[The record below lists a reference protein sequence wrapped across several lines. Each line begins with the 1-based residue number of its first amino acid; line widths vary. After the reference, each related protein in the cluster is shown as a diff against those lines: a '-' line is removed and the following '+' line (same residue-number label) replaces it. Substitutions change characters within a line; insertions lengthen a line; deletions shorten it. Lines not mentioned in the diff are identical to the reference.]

1 MCGILGSI
9 SNNILNHS
17 KGIKSMNH
25 RGPDFSDS
33 IHYDNLILSHSRLS
47 IIDLDMKSNQPLTIG
62 DYTIVFNGEI
72 YNFLELKKILISD
85 GHKFKTKGD
94 TEVLLLWLIHK
105 GIECIN
111 IVEGMFAFAFFNSSN
126 NELILCRDSLGIKPL
141 YVYQDGENLIFAS
154 EIKSIFAIYP
164 ESKKIDK
171 TLIAEYLLNGF
182 IYEPDTG
189 FEKIRKLRPGSYE
202 KYDLKG
208 NLITN
213 NQYWELSE
221 ISTEKA
227 IKNSKEINDEI
238 KTSINQH
245 LVSDVPVGLFYSG
258 GIDSS
263 IILTETRS
271 EIAPFTIKS
280 SEEDYKQAGMTSDYN
295 YAVNIAEHLNL
306 SISSI
311 ELTNKETTNNDFLKL
326 IEEVAVGNEELM
338 ADFTFQSSKLLS
350 QKVRDQGFIV
360 MLSGMGADEIF
371 AGYPRYKFVKY
382 DYLFKIAQ
390 PILPLLKGV
399 KYFSKKVGRFN
410 NYFFETDFI
419 SRYTSLIGYFSSKEV
434 SLLLGSK
441 SGIDKYKLKL
451 NLIIEPVRN
460 LSNLRKAMYLDFY
473 GFLAHNFSVSDKS
486 SMLAS
491 IEVRLPL
498 ATKRLYEITWG
509 LKDNFLISLF
519 RLKKPLRNFLIKLV
533 PKKLIDRKK
542 AGFNAPL
549 DLDHHENK
557 AIDCAKDI
565 QRNMD
570 ILNDEL
576 LEKGIKPVAIGI
588 GINTGYAVIGNM
600 GSEQRFDYTA
610 IGDAVNTGARLESG
624 TKDAGVDLLIGYNTA
639 IKSDYTL
646 KKLEPIE
653 AKGKKEPLQVYTWA

>member
-1 MCGILGSI
+1 MCGILGTI

-189 FEKIRKLRPGSYE
+189 FEKIRKLKPGSYE
-202 KYDLKG
+202 KYDLQG
-208 NLITN
+208 NLLTKK
-213 NQYWELSE
+213 QYWELSE
-221 ISTEKA
+221 ISNEKA
-227 IKNSKEINDEI
+227 IKNSKEINEEI
-238 KTSINQH
+238 KTSINHH

-271 EIAPFTIKS
+271 RIAPFTIKS
-280 SEEDYKQAGMTSDYN
+280 SEEDYQEAGMTSDYN
-295 YAVNIAEHLNL
+295 YAVNISEHLNL
-306 SISSI
+306 DISSI
-311 ELTNKETTNNDFLKL
+311 KLTHKETTNNDFLKL
-326 IEEVAVGNEELM
+326 IEEVAIGNEELM

-399 KYFSKKVGRFN
+399 KYFSKKVDRFD

-434 SLLLGSK
+434 SLILGSK

-451 NLIIEPVRN
+451 NLILEPVRN

-509 LKDNFLISLF
+509 LKDNFLVSLS

-549 DLDHHENK
+549 DLSIDNLGERLIKEVFITNKLFSILDQQTVENIVSNHFEGK
-557 AIDCAKDI
+557 SNNTYKIY
-565 QRNMD
+565 Q
-570 ILNDEL
+570 L
-576 LEKGIKPVAIGI
+576 LHLSYWIK
-588 GINTGYAVIGNM
+588 NFNQ
-600 GSEQRFDYTA
+600 SEYQK
-610 IGDAVNTGARLESG
+610 N
-624 TKDAGVDLLIGYNTA
+624 
-639 IKSDYTL
+639 
-646 KKLEPIE
+646 
-653 AKGKKEPLQVYTWA
+653 

>member
-9 SNNILNHS
+9 SHNPLDYEN
-17 KGIKSMNH
+17 GIMSMEH
-25 RGPDFSDS
+25 RGPDFNDTFN
-33 IHYDNLILSHSRLS
+33 YKNLNLSHSRLS
-47 IIDLDMKSNQPLTIG
+47 IIDLQTESNQPFTIG
-62 DYTIVFNGEI
+62 ENTLVFNGEI
-72 YNFLELKKILISD
+72 YNFLELKEILISD
-85 GHKFKTKGD
+85 GHKFATSGD

-105 GIECIN
+105 GIERIDE
-111 IVEGMFAFAFFNSSN
+111 VEGMFAFSWFDKSSE
-126 NELILCRDSLGIKPL
+126 ELILCRDSLGIKPMYL
-141 YVYQDGENLIFAS
+141 YQDDENLIFAS
-154 EIKSIFAIYP
+154 EIKSIFALYP
-164 ESKKIDK
+164 KSKKIDK
-171 TLIAEYLLNGF
+171 SLIAEYLLNGF

-189 FEKIRKLRPGSYE
+189 FEKIRKLKPGSYE
-202 KYDLKG
+202 KYDLHG
-208 NLITN
+208 NLITKK
-213 NQYWELSE
+213 QYWELSE
-221 ISTEKA
+221 ISNEKT
-227 IKNSKEINDEI
+227 IKNSKEINEEI
-238 KTSINQH
+238 KTSINHH

-271 EIAPFTIKS
+271 RIAPFTIKS
-280 SEEDYKQAGMTSDYN
+280 SEEDYQEAGMTSDYS
-295 YAVNIAEHLNL
+295 YAVNIAKHLNL
-306 SISSI
+306 NISSI
-311 ELTNKETTNNDFLKL
+311 KLTHKETTNNYFLKL

-338 ADFTFQSSKLLS
+338 SDFTFQSSKVLS
-350 QKVRDQGFIV
+350 QKVSNQGFIV

-399 KYFSKKVGRFN
+399 KYFSKKVDRFN
-410 NYFFETDFI
+410 NYFSETDFI

-441 SGIDKYKLKL
+441 SGIDKFKLKL

-509 LKDNFLISLF
+509 LKDNFFVSLF
-519 RLKKPLRNFLIKLV
+519 RLKKPLRNFLINLV

-549 DLDHHENK
+549 DLSINK
-557 AIDCAKDI
+557 LGKEL
-565 QRNMD
+565 
-570 ILNDEL
+570 ILEVFLTNKLFTTLNQDKVEYIVNSHFEGKSNNTYKIYQL
-576 LEKGIKPVAIGI
+576 LHLSYWMK
-588 GINTGYAVIGNM
+588 NFNH
-600 GSEQRFDYTA
+600 SE
-610 IGDAVNTGARLESG
+610 
-624 TKDAGVDLLIGYNTA
+624 
-639 IKSDYTL
+639 
-646 KKLEPIE
+646 
-653 AKGKKEPLQVYTWA
+653 

>member
-25 RGPDFSDS
+25 RGPDFSNS
-33 IHYDNLILSHSRLS
+33 IHYDSLILSHSRLS

-105 GIECIN
+105 GIEFIN

-189 FEKIRKLRPGSYE
+189 FEKIRKLVPGSYE
-202 KYDLKG
+202 KYDSKG
-208 NLITN
+208 NLITK
-213 NQYWELSE
+213 NQYWKLSE
-221 ISTEKA
+221 ISNEKA
-227 IKNSKEINDEI
+227 IKNSKDINDEI
-238 KTSINQH
+238 KISINQH

-271 EIAPFTIKS
+271 RIAPFTIKS
-280 SEEDYKQAGMTSDYN
+280 SEEDYKEAGMTSDYN

-306 SISSI
+306 NINSI
-311 ELTNKETTNNDFLKL
+311 ELTHKETTNNDFLKL
-326 IEEVAVGNEELM
+326 IEEVAIGNEELM

-350 QKVRDQGFIV
+350 KKVRDQGFIV

-390 PILPLLKGV
+390 PILPLLKGL
-399 KYFSKKVGRFN
+399 KYFSKKVDRFN
-410 NYFFETDFI
+410 NYFSETDFI

-441 SGIDKYKLKL
+441 SGIDKYNLKL
-451 NLIIEPVRN
+451 NLILKPVRN
-460 LSNLRKAMYLDFY
+460 QSNLRKAMYLDFY

-491 IEVRLPL
+491 IEVRLPF
-498 ATKRLYEITWG
+498 ATKRLYEITWA
-509 LKDNFLISLF
+509 LKDNFLISLS

-549 DLDHHENK
+549 DLSINK
-557 AIDCAKDI
+557 
-565 QRNMD
+565 
-570 ILNDEL
+570 L
-576 LEKGIKPVAIGI
+576 G
-588 GINTGYAVIGNM
+588 
-600 GSEQRFDYTA
+600 
-610 IGDAVNTGARLESG
+610 
-624 TKDAGVDLLIGYNTA
+624 
-639 IKSDYTL
+639 
-646 KKLEPIE
+646 KKLILEVFIKNKLFSILDQYQVE
-653 AKGKKEPLQVYTWA
+653 HIVNNHFEGKKNNTYKIYQLLHLSYWIRSFNQSE

>member
-213 NQYWELSE
+213 NHYWELSE

-311 ELTNKETTNNDFLKL
+311 ELTNKVTTNNDFLKL

-350 QKVRDQGFIV
+350 QKVRDKGFIV

-509 LKDNFLISLF
+509 LEDNFLISLF

-549 DLDHHENK
+549 DLSINK
-557 AIDCAKDI
+557 LGKKIILETFLNNKLFS
-565 QRNMD
+565 
-570 ILNDEL
+570 ILNQDQVEHIIYNHFEGKVNNTYKIYQL
-576 LEKGIKPVAIGI
+576 LHLSYWMK
-588 GINTGYAVIGNM
+588 NFNH
-600 GSEQRFDYTA
+600 SE
-610 IGDAVNTGARLESG
+610 
-624 TKDAGVDLLIGYNTA
+624 
-639 IKSDYTL
+639 
-646 KKLEPIE
+646 
-653 AKGKKEPLQVYTWA
+653 

>member
-33 IHYDNLILSHSRLS
+33 IHYDSLILSHSRLS

-105 GIECIN
+105 GIKCVNE
-111 IVEGMFAFAFFNSSN
+111 VEGMFAFAFFNSSN

-306 SISSI
+306 NISSI

-350 QKVRDQGFIV
+350 QKVRDKGFIV

-399 KYFSKKVGRFN
+399 KYFSKKVDRFN

-451 NLIIEPVRN
+451 NLILEPVRN

-509 LKDNFLISLF
+509 LKDNFLVSLS

-549 DLDHHENK
+549 DLSINK
-557 AIDCAKDI
+557 LGKEL
-565 QRNMD
+565 
-570 ILNDEL
+570 ILEVFLTNKLYATLNQDEVVYIVNSHFEGKSNNTYKIYQL
-576 LEKGIKPVAIGI
+576 LHLSYWIK
-588 GINTGYAVIGNM
+588 NFNH
-600 GSEQRFDYTA
+600 SE
-610 IGDAVNTGARLESG
+610 
-624 TKDAGVDLLIGYNTA
+624 
-639 IKSDYTL
+639 
-646 KKLEPIE
+646 
-653 AKGKKEPLQVYTWA
+653 